1 MNSKMKVLNIALA
14 TGFISVI
21 PYNVLAVDKESLL
34 NVEWSSEFGEGGF
47 ENFESIIKTSDGGFV
62 VVGEADVNEAEGGS
76 RGDGF
81 IIKYDKDGKQEW
93 YNALIGEDTDMFYD
107 AIESKD
113 GGFYAIGK
121 SFSSDLDFE
130 NTGNISNAVIVK
142 YDNEGNQSWIKA
154 VSDNGKQI
162 NYKGIIESPSGKIA
176 IVGDKVIDG
185 ERTGFFM
192 SVNDKGEEQ
201 FTKAVKIDGNLT
213 KINDFIETKDGN
225 FILVGSVTSKIDSK
239 ERPFVVSLNEN
250 GEERWAYTTEK
261 DKDGLVN
268 VLEGSLMSVTEV
280 KNGELIV
287 SGYSTGS
294 DKDALIINLNEDGER
309 TWYDVVRGEKSD
321 TYNSVMVNSKNEV
334 IVLGESTPSKDA
346 NLLKDLNISV
356 TRYALSG
363 EKIRVDDLS
372 ETINNISAS
381 KGILTEDDKLIVIGK
396 SYKQVESADA
406 KCEVTGY
413 ALADECIQADGVIM
427 KVDIKDLAIEPEEPE
442 KPEKPANP
450 CEVNEKP
457 IINAEDL
464 TIYEGEEF
472 KVFLN
477 VTAMDKED
485 GDVTKKIVVVY
496 NNVDNT
502 KAGEYKVIYKVVDE
516 CGVTVEKERKVIV
529 KKKPVSPSTGGNTEK
544 PQTGD
549 TTMIYAG
556 LSAISALGLTSIN
569 KRKED

>member
-1 MNSKMKVLNIALA
+1 MNNKMKVLNIALA
-14 TGFISVI
+14 TGFISAI
-21 PYNVLAVDKESLL
+21 PYNVLAVDKDSLL

-62 VVGEADVNEAEGGS
+62 IVGEADIKEEEGGS

-81 IIKYDKDGKQEW
+81 IIKYDKNGKQEW
-93 YNALIGEDTDMFYD
+93 YNAIVGEDTDMFYD
-107 AIESKD
+107 VVESKD
-113 GGFYAIGK
+113 GGFYAVGK
-121 SFSSDLDFE
+121 SFSSDLNFE

-142 YDNEGNQSWIKA
+142 YDKEGNQSWIKA

-162 NYKGIIESPSGKIA
+162 NYKGIIESPDGKIV

-201 FTKAVKIDGNLT
+201 FTKAIKVDGHPT
-213 KINDFIETKDGN
+213 KINDFIQTKEGN
-225 FILVGSVTSKIDSK
+225 FVLVGSAISNVDSK
-239 ERPFVVSLNEN
+239 ERPVVISVDEN
-250 GEERWAYTTEK
+250 GEERWVYTTEK

-268 VLEGSLMSVTEV
+268 VLEGSLVSITETPS
-280 KNGELIV
+280 GELIV
-287 SGYSTGS
+287 SGHSIGA

-321 TYNSVMVNSKNEV
+321 TYNSAMVNSKNEI

-356 TRYALSG
+356 TRYALDG

-372 ETINNISAS
+372 ETVKNVSTS
-381 KGILTEDDKLIVIGK
+381 KGVLTEDDKLVVIGK
-396 SYKQVESADA
+396 SYKQVENADA

-427 KVDIKDLAIEPEEPE
+427 KLDIKDPVIEPEE
-442 KPEKPANP
+442 PEKPANP

-457 IINAEDL
+457 VINAEDL

-477 VTAMDKED
+477 VTAIDKED
-485 GDVTKKIVVVY
+485 GDVTKKIVVTY

-529 KKKPVSPSTGGNTEK
+529 KEKQTKPSTGGNTEK

-549 TTMIYAG
+549 TAMMYAG
-556 LSAISALGLTSIN
+556 LSAISVLGLTSIN
-569 KRKED
+569 KKKED